1 MGVASKKLGIQP
13 IWGSKKRNHRCF
25 FWGDVVHGH
34 AMYTVTNHMILFY
47 VANNMVPCFLR
58 SASIMGRY
66 LVTIRRDLRL
76 KDGPPQKK
84 QRHIPLYPVDFPW
97 K

>member
-58 SASIMGRY
+58 SASIIGRPPGRCHDE
-66 LVTIRRDLRL
+66 LFGDHL
-76 KDGPPQKK
+76 KGFAP
-84 QRHIPLYPVDFPW
+84 
-97 K
+97 